1 MLIKTPELDNM
12 VIVWM
17 HTEEEEEDEEGE
29 EEERK
34 KEDNNS
40 RAPRISFSPPPIKP

>member
-12 VIVWM
+12 VIVSM
-17 HTEEEEEDEEGE
+17 HTEEEEDEEGE

-40 RAPRISFSPPPIKP
+40 RAPRISFSPPPKKP